1 MRAGI
6 VGYGNVGRALD
17 GLIIDRED
25 LELVGVFTRRE
36 PSAVKTLGAD
46 VYPLSFLLEKDF
58 DIDVLFLG
66 LGSSRDL
73 PELAPSLA
81 ERFNTIDAY
90 DNHARIAEYKSAMDA
105 ASRRGGKISLIAMGW
120 DPGLLSLIRLFSS
133 AFLPHASVNT
143 FWGRGVSQG
152 HSEALKRIAGVRR
165 AIQYT
170 VPREDALT
178 LASLV
183 SHPFTS
189 TERHRRVCYI
199 VAEAGREGE
208 ITEAI
213 QNMDGYFLGYETEIH
228 FISDEEFS
236 RYHTALSHRGRVI
249 ALGSSGRYREVKHSL
264 FFDLDIG
271 SNPDLTASIMLAS
284 ARALYKIKED
294 GGQGAYTPFDV
305 PPSYFSPF
313 NRENAN
319 NYL

>member
-1 MRAGI
+1 MRVGI
-6 VGYGNVGRALD
+6 AGYGNVGRALE
-17 GLIIDRED
+17 GLIIDRGD
-25 LELVGVFTRRE
+25 VELVGVFTRRE
-36 PSAVKTLGAD
+36 PSAVKTLGAK
-46 VYPLSFLLEKDF
+46 VYPMSALFDSDFL
-58 DIDVLFLG
+58 IDALFLG

-73 PELAPSLA
+73 PELAPKLA
-81 ERFNTIDAY
+81 ERFNTVDAY
-90 DNHARIAEYKSAMDA
+90 DNHARIGEYKAAMDL
-105 ASRRGGKISLIAMGW
+105 ASRRGGKVSLISMGW
-120 DPGLLSLIRLFSS
+120 DPGLLSLIRLYSS

-152 HSEALKRIAGVRR
+152 HSEALRRIAGVRR

-183 SHPFTS
+183 SHPFTP

-199 VAEAGREGE
+199 VADVGREGE

-228 FISDEEFS
+228 FISDEDFS

-271 SNPDLTASIMLAS
+271 SNPDLTASVMLAS
-284 ARALYKIKED
+284 ALALPKIKED
-294 GGQGAYTPFDV
+294 GGQGAYTPLDI
-305 PPSYFSPF
+305 PPSYFLPL
-313 NRENAN
+313 NGKNVN
-319 NYL
+319 DYL